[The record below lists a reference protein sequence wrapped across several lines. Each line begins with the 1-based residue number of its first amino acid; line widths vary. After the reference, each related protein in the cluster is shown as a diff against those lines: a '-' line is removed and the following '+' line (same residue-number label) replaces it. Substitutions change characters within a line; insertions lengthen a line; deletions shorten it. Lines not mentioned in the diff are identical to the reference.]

1 MHTLPAHL
9 RKIDPIPASLVVAM
23 EALDAKLRNVQHLAR
38 LNSDATGAGLAHVV
52 SVDSETLSHTMDF
65 FADQMQ
71 DARSAIDAFIQ
82 SPPETQH
89 AG

>member
-1 MHTLPAHL
+1 
-9 RKIDPIPASLVVAM
+9 M

-38 LNSDATGAGLAHVV
+38 LYSDTIGAELAYVV

-71 DARSAIDAFIQ
+71 DARIAIDAFIQ
-82 SPPETQH
+82 RPSETQH
-89 AG
+89 TA